1 MTKKL
6 PSLYQEF
13 IHLSRYSR
21 WIPEKGRRETWSETV
36 QRYFDFFQEDLKE
49 NCNYDLSPKLRK
61 RLEDAVLEL
70 RVMPSM
76 RCLMTAGPAL
86 KRDNV
91 CAYNCSYIQVD
102 SPRAFDEIL
111 YVLMNGTGVGFS
123 VERQF
128 VSKMPTVPEELY
140 DTDTTIVV
148 ADSKLGW
155 AKALKEL
162 VSMLYVGQIP
172 KWDLSKVRPAGA
184 PLKTFGGRASGPEP
198 LEALF
203 NFIVA
208 AFKQSTGRKL
218 QSIECHDIVC
228 KIAEIVVVG
237 GVRRSALISLSNLS
251 DDRMRAA
258 KSGQWWITDS
268 QRSLANN
275 SACYTEKPDIGI
287 FMDEWKSLYDS
298 KSGERGIFNR
308 DAAQKQAKKF
318 ERRDPDW
325 DFGTNP
331 CSEIILR
338 SKQFCNLS
346 EIVIRADD
354 TEETLLEKV
363 ELATILGTFQS
374 TLTRFK
380 YLTKDWQKNS
390 EEERLLG
397 VSLTGIM
404 DNKLT
409 SGVSE
414 SDRKKLPELLDK
426 MRQRAIQVNKDL
438 SKKLGIEASTAITCV
453 KPSGTVSQLV
463 DSASGIHA
471 RHNPHYVRTVRAD
484 NKDPLCQ
491 MMKDAGFPHEPCV
504 TKPEHVTVF
513 SFPIKS
519 PKNSV
524 FRMDTSAI
532 EQLET
537 WLIYQRHWCEH
548 KPSITVSVKEDEWLD
563 VAAFVYKHFDE
574 MSGVS
579 FLPFV
584 EHTYKQAPYQD
595 CTEEEYKQ
603 LLNTIP
609 QSADWEKLSEYEST
623 DQTAGT
629 QTFACSG
636 NSCDVVDLTS
646 S

>member
-1 MTKKL
+1 
-6 PSLYQEF
+6 
-13 IHLSRYSR
+13 
-21 WIPEKGRRETWSETV
+21 
-36 QRYFDFFQEDLKE
+36 
-49 NCNYDLSPKLRK
+49 
-61 RLEDAVLEL
+61 
-70 RVMPSM
+70 
-76 RCLMTAGPAL
+76 
-86 KRDNV
+86 
-91 CAYNCSYIQVD
+91 
-102 SPRAFDEIL
+102 
-111 YVLMNGTGVGFS
+111 
-123 VERQF
+123 
-128 VSKMPTVPEELY
+128 
-140 DTDTTIVV
+140 
-148 ADSKLGW
+148 
-155 AKALKEL
+155 
-162 VSMLYVGQIP
+162 
-172 KWDLSKVRPAGA
+172 
-184 PLKTFGGRASGPEP
+184 
-198 LEALF
+198 
-203 NFIVA
+203 
-208 AFKQSTGRKL
+208 
-218 QSIECHDIVC
+218 
-228 KIAEIVVVG
+228 
-237 GVRRSALISLSNLS
+237 
-251 DDRMRAA
+251 MRAA
-258 KSGQWWITDS
+258 KSGQWWITDA